1 MSITETFI
9 DIRPFTT
16 SAATRVKIE
25 IVSVVSWLRGWIRNR
40 RAMQDLMEMEEWQ
53 LNDIGLT
60 RSDLGFVS
68 HHPFFDNPSRQL
80 DKIARNKGSEV

>member
-9 DIRPFTT
+9 DIRPITT
-16 SAATRVKIE
+16 IAATRVKVGL
-25 IVSVVSWLRGWIRNR
+25 VSVVSRLRGWNRNR

-60 RSDLGFVS
+60 RSDLGFVR
-68 HHPFFDNPSRQL
+68 HHPLFDDPSRQL
-80 DKIARNKGSEV
+80 VKIARNKGSII

>member
-9 DIRPFTT
+9 DIRPITT
-16 SAATRVKIE
+16 IAATRVKVGL
-25 IVSVVSWLRGWIRNR
+25 VSVVSRLRGWNRNR

-60 RSDLGFVS
+60 RSDLVVAN
-68 HHPFFDNPSRQL
+68 HQRFFDNPSQKL
-80 DKIARNKGSEV
+80 VNFARNKGSSV